1 MFFGVGIYGGAVQ
14 AGVGL
19 IMLAAL
25 TRAGFDLILANNIK
39 VVVNVV
45 LTATVLPIFFW
56 QGKVE
61 WLPAVILAAGLTV
74 GSWIGAHAAVR
85 GGERVIRIGM
95 VVAALLLSGKLLG
108 LYG

>member
-1 MFFGVGIYGGAVQ
+1 MQ

-25 TRAGFDLILANNIK
+25 TRAGFDLVTANNVK
-39 VVVNVV
+39 VVANLT
-45 LTATVLPIFFW
+45 LTAVALPVFIV

-61 WLPAVILAAGLTV
+61 WLPALILAAGLTA
-74 GSWIGAHAAVR
+74 GGWIGAHAAVS
-85 GGERVIRIGM
+85 GGERFIRAVM
-95 VVAALLLSGKLLG
+95 VLAALLLSGKLLG